1 MKIKRY
7 LLNYKK
13 FSSLGKWKKVSF
25 LSSLGKWRKVFVMNE
40 IEESKSVI
48 KSNKLILA
56 HFKMTTYEQKII
68 LLCISKI
75 KRNAKKTGKGKPND
89 SLFFVLDAKEISNFL
104 NINPR
109 TLYKNLDEISNKL
122 MGYEIEIKDDTKNF
136 FEKIRPFPYS
146 KYESG
151 KFYLRIEQSMEEY
164 LLELKDRFTM
174 YDINNIRTLKSNYS
188 LRIYEV
194 LKSYEWVNEYIF
206 DIEEFKQIIGVS
218 TVKDGKIEND
228 LYDRYYDF
236 KKRVLLVAQK
246 ELAENTDISFTFEE
260 IKKGRK
266 VDKIK
271 FYIAANKKES
281 EGKQSSKFKK
291 LKDKQEN
298 QEQKSDIDMDDLIDQ
313 LREIIK
319 EPLRTKEYKSILQA
333 AGNNIELIEQ
343 KYQIAQKQRKI
354 ENLVGWLIAAI
365 QEEYTEPIEKKS
377 EKNSGKIKNS
387 RFNNIECRE
396 YNYEELERQL
406 LNKGDC

>member
-1 MKIKRY
+1 
-7 LLNYKK
+7 
-13 FSSLGKWKKVSF
+13 
-25 LSSLGKWRKVFVMNE
+25 MNE
-40 IEESKSVI
+40 TEESKSVI

-56 HFKMTTYEQKII
+56 RFKMTTYEQKII

-75 KRNAKKTGKGKPND
+75 KRNAKKTGTDKPND
-89 SLFFVLDAKEISNFL
+89 NLFFALDAKEISSFL

-122 MGYEIEIKDDTKNF
+122 MQYEIEIKDDTKNF

-174 YDINNIRTLKSNYS
+174 YNINNIRTLKSNYS

-194 LKSYEWVNEYIF
+194 LKSYEWVNEYVF

-236 KKRVLLVAQK
+236 RKRVLLVAQK

-271 FYIAANKKES
+271 FYITANKKEN

-291 LKDKQEN
+291 SKEGKER
-298 QEQKSDIDMDDLIDQ
+298 QEQSESDVVDMDELIDQ

-319 EPLRTKEYKSILQA
+319 EPLKTKEYKAILQA
-333 AGNNIELIEQ
+333 ASNDLKLIKQ
-343 KYQIAQKQRKI
+343 KYQIAQKQKKI
-354 ENLVGWLIAAI
+354 DNLVGWLIVAI

-387 RFNNIECRE
+387 RFNNIDCRE
-396 YNYEELERQL
+396 YDYEELERQL
-406 LNKGDC
+406 LNNTKGIANSEK